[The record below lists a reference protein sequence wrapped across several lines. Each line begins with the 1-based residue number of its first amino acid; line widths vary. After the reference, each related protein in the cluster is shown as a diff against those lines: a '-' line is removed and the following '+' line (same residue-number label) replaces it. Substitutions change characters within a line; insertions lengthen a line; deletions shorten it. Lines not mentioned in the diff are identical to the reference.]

1 MSMGELTRKDNSLCF
16 RRDGKN
22 VYIPVENTKEI
33 FCFNE
38 VSINT
43 KLLDFLSQNNIIIH
57 FYNYYGGY
65 SGTYYPKDHYLSG
78 KLLVKQ
84 VLKYE
89 NDRMSVA
96 RAIVKGIGLNIYEVL
111 YHYYKHGKKE
121 VKETTDWI
129 KSDFIRLV
137 EQSQDVKEL
146 MAYEGEA
153 WMRFYADFKYFLPE
167 DFVMN
172 KRVKRPPDNPINAL
186 VSFGNTLLYTKTI
199 SAIYQ
204 THLDQRI
211 SFLHEPSVGRF
222 SLSLDMSEVF
232 KPVIVFRTIF
242 DLVNNHR
249 IQVEK
254 HFEKNVNYC
263 ILNEEGRK
271 IFVKAFEERMESVF
285 EHSRLKR
292 KVTYRTALKLDC
304 YKLIKN
310 ILEDKDFVPTY
321 TFALFYEDWD
331 LDKVNV
337 YYSFLF
343 YDVGEKRVQ
352 KVFKVCKKY
361 LTHYQKS
368 VFRGDMTPSKF
379 ISIRSELNKVI
390 DKDEDFVCIIK
401 LMNDNVFGEEVLG
414 NAGKETGE
422 ELMI

>member
-57 FYNYYGGY
+57 FYNYYGGC
-65 SGTYYPKDHYLSG
+65 SGTYFSKNHYFSG
-78 KLLVKQ
+78 GILGKK

-310 ILEDKDFVPTY
+310 ILEDKEFVP
-321 TFALFYEDWD
+321 FSL
-331 LDKVNV
+331 
-337 YYSFLF
+337 
-343 YDVGEKRVQ
+343 
-352 KVFKVCKKY
+352 
-361 LTHYQKS
+361 
-368 VFRGDMTPSKF
+368 
-379 ISIRSELNKVI
+379 
-390 DKDEDFVCIIK
+390 
-401 LMNDNVFGEEVLG
+401 
-414 NAGKETGE
+414 KEG
-422 ELMI
+422 M

>member
-1 MSMGELTRKDNSLCF
+1 MGSIKYIMSMGELTRKDNSLCF
-16 RRDGKN
+16 RKDGKN

-65 SGTYYPKDHYLSG
+65 SGTYYPRDHYLSG

-137 EQSQDVKEL
+137 EQSRDVKEL
-146 MAYEGEA
+146 MAYEGEV

-211 SFLHEPSVGRF
+211 SFLHEPSEGRF
-222 SLSLDMSEVF
+222 SLSLDLSEVF
-232 KPVIVFRTIF
+232 KPVIVFKTIF

-249 IQVEK
+249 LQVEK

-310 ILEDKDFVPTY
+310 ILEDKEFVP
-321 TFALFYEDWD
+321 FSL
-331 LDKVNV
+331 
-337 YYSFLF
+337 
-343 YDVGEKRVQ
+343 
-352 KVFKVCKKY
+352 
-361 LTHYQKS
+361 
-368 VFRGDMTPSKF
+368 
-379 ISIRSELNKVI
+379 
-390 DKDEDFVCIIK
+390 
-401 LMNDNVFGEEVLG
+401 
-414 NAGKETGE
+414 KEG
-422 ELMI
+422 M

>member
-1 MSMGELTRKDNSLCF
+1 MGSTKYIMSMGELTRKDNSLCF

-186 VSFGNTLLYTKTI
+186 ISYGNTLLYTKTI

-211 SFLHEPSVGRF
+211 SFLHEPSEGRF

-232 KPVIVFRTIF
+232 KPVIVYRTIF
-242 DLVNNHR
+242 DLVNNR
-249 IQVEK
+249 KLQVEK
-254 HFEKNVNYC
+254 HFDKKVNYC
-263 ILNEEGRK
+263 LLNEEGRK
-271 IFVKAFEERMESVF
+271 IFIEAFEARMESVF
-285 EHSRLKR
+285 VHDRLKR

-304 YKLIKN
+304 YKLIKY
-310 ILEDKDFVPTY
+310 ILEGQEFIPFSLKD
-321 TFALFYEDWD
+321 
-331 LDKVNV
+331 N
-337 YYSFLF
+337 
-343 YDVGEKRVQ
+343 R
-352 KVFKVCKKY
+352 
-361 LTHYQKS
+361 
-368 VFRGDMTPSKF
+368 
-379 ISIRSELNKVI
+379 
-390 DKDEDFVCIIK
+390 
-401 LMNDNVFGEEVLG
+401 
-414 NAGKETGE
+414 
-422 ELMI
+422 

>member
-1 MSMGELTRKDNSLCF
+1 MGSTKYIMSVGELTRKDNSLCF
-16 RRDGKN
+16 RKDGKN

-33 FCFNE
+33 FCLNE

-43 KLLDFLSQNNIIIH
+43 KLLDFLAQNNIIIH

-65 SGTYYPKDHYLSG
+65 SGTYYPRDHYLSG

-96 RAIVKGIGLNIYEVL
+96 RAIVKGIGLNVYEVL

-137 EQSQDVKEL
+137 EQSKDVKEL
-146 MAYEGEA
+146 MAYEGEV

-211 SFLHEPSVGRF
+211 SFLHEPSEGRF
-222 SLSLDMSEVF
+222 SLSLDLSEVF

-249 IQVEK
+249 LQVEK

-310 ILEDKDFVPTY
+310 ILEDKEFVP
-321 TFALFYEDWD
+321 FSL
-331 LDKVNV
+331 
-337 YYSFLF
+337 
-343 YDVGEKRVQ
+343 
-352 KVFKVCKKY
+352 
-361 LTHYQKS
+361 
-368 VFRGDMTPSKF
+368 
-379 ISIRSELNKVI
+379 
-390 DKDEDFVCIIK
+390 
-401 LMNDNVFGEEVLG
+401 
-414 NAGKETGE
+414 KEG
-422 ELMI
+422 M

>member
-1 MSMGELTRKDNSLCF
+1 MGSTKYIMSMGELTRKDNSLCF
-16 RRDGKN
+16 RKDGKN

-65 SGTYYPKDHYLSG
+65 SGTYYPRDHYLSG

-137 EQSQDVKEL
+137 EQSKDVKEL
-146 MAYEGEA
+146 MAYEGEV
-153 WMRFYADFKYFLPE
+153 WMRFYVDFKYFLPE

-211 SFLHEPSVGRF
+211 SFLHEPSEGRF
-222 SLSLDMSEVF
+222 SLSLDLSEVF

-242 DLVNNHR
+242 ELVNNHR
-249 IQVEK
+249 LQVEK

-310 ILEDKDFVPTY
+310 ILEDKEFVP
-321 TFALFYEDWD
+321 FSL
-331 LDKVNV
+331 
-337 YYSFLF
+337 
-343 YDVGEKRVQ
+343 
-352 KVFKVCKKY
+352 
-361 LTHYQKS
+361 
-368 VFRGDMTPSKF
+368 
-379 ISIRSELNKVI
+379 
-390 DKDEDFVCIIK
+390 
-401 LMNDNVFGEEVLG
+401 
-414 NAGKETGE
+414 KEG
-422 ELMI
+422 M

>member
-1 MSMGELTRKDNSLCF
+1 MGSTKYIMSMGELTRKDNSLCF

-153 WMRFYADFKYFLPE
+153 WRRFYADFKYFLPE

-172 KRVKRPPDNPINAL
+172 KRVKRPPDNHINAL

-310 ILEDKDFVPTY
+310 ILEDKEFVP
-321 TFALFYEDWD
+321 FSL
-331 LDKVNV
+331 
-337 YYSFLF
+337 
-343 YDVGEKRVQ
+343 
-352 KVFKVCKKY
+352 
-361 LTHYQKS
+361 
-368 VFRGDMTPSKF
+368 
-379 ISIRSELNKVI
+379 
-390 DKDEDFVCIIK
+390 
-401 LMNDNVFGEEVLG
+401 
-414 NAGKETGE
+414 KEG
-422 ELMI
+422 M